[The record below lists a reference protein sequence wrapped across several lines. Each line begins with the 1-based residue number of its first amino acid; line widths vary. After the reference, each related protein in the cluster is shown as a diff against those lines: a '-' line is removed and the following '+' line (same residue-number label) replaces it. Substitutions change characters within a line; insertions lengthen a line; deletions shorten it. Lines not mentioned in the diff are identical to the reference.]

1 METPGL
7 DKTLVFHFEVGVC
20 LTFFPV
26 KLHQLSTP
34 LFWHLVCFAGSMK
47 LQALSQSRMPELR
60 QGGHRVRGLSG
71 RLVLRLA
78 GIAFLAASYCC
89 CLEAEEQILS
99 APQEAQGISTSYLS
113 ASGRLPSFTLT
124 LAPEP
129 SDLSFGGLLRL
140 PDDWRFKSIFHKP
153 AESEL
158 SHDRSIM
165 LFRKQMPS
173 RYSYHAWA
181 GLRTGYGQFLPDDTV
196 GRSRTN
202 GVGIQDPSWLY
213 LKMSLKF

>member
-7 DKTLVFHFEVGVC
+7 DKTLLFHFEVV
-20 LTFFPV
+20 FVSPFSSV
-26 KLHQLSTP
+26 KLHKLSTP
-34 LFWHLVCFAGSMK
+34 LFWHLVCFSGSMK
-47 LQALSQSRMPELR
+47 RQALSQSRMPELR
-60 QGGHRVRGLSG
+60 QGGRRVRGLSG
-71 RLVLRLA
+71 RLIWRLA
-78 GIAFLAASYCC
+78 GIAFMAASYCC

-99 APQEAQGISTSYLS
+99 APQEAQGISTSYFS
-113 ASGRLPSFTLT
+113 ASRRLPSFTLT

-129 SDLSFGGLLRL
+129 SDLSFGGFLHLT
-140 PDDWRFKSIFHKP
+140 DDWLKSIFQKP
-153 AESEL
+153 AASEL
-158 SHDRSIM
+158 GHDRSIM